1 MKGFSRLMEDRIYFF
16 FLEFAGKVELDMLKI
31 HLSHLENII
40 TVGKEDIPSITVFCH
55 ILILTFFES
64 LQFFDIITFY
74 PTRLIKADG
83 LPTAFCIVFVFQT
96 ILDNLKLQL
105 SYCTDNLTSIKL
117 IDKQLSYTLI
127 HQLVDT
133 FCQLFL
139 LHRVGILDIFKHF
152 RRKTGN
158 TPEM

>member
-40 TVGKEDIPSITVFCH
+40 TVGKEDIPSITIFCH

-117 IDKQLSYTLI
+117 IDKQLSYTLGNVI
-127 HQLVDT
+127 SRLRSMYHQ
-133 FCQLFL
+133 F
-139 LHRVGILDIFKHF
+139 
-152 RRKTGN
+152 
-158 TPEM
+158 